1 MDKIVINGGE
11 RLKGEVRIS
20 GAKNSA
26 LPLMAATLLSEGVNT
41 ITNIPRLRDVDTF
54 SKLLKYTGAE
64 IKKDSDGKLLVDTSK
79 TNFCEAPYEHVKTM
93 RASVL
98 VLGSLLARLGKA
110 KVSLPG
116 GCAIGARP
124 INLHLKGLEILGA
137 KIELEH
143 GYVVATAKKL
153 KGGNIYLDIPTVTG
167 TENLLMAASLADGIT
182 VIENAAC
189 EPEVSELAAVLRKMG
204 AKISGDGTGRIE
216 IEGVERLTPFEHEIM
231 PDRIETGTFM
241 IAAGITR
248 GNIIIK
254 NCIPSHC
261 HALTL
266 KLRDTGIEIVEGD
279 NWVRVVGPNKVKSAD
294 VKTSPY
300 PGFPTDMQAQ
310 FMALMSLSEGISVIS
325 ETIFE
330 NRLMHVSEL
339 IRMGADITIDG
350 NSAVVKGV
358 SYLSG
363 AQVMATDLR
372 ASACL
377 ILAGLAARGET
388 VVSRVYHLDRGY
400 ESIEEKF
407 KKLGAK
413 IKRVS

>member
-1 MDKIVINGGE
+1 MEKIVISGGE

-26 LPLMAATLLSEGVNT
+26 LPLMVSTLLSEGVSVIKNVP
-41 ITNIPRLRDVDTF
+41 NLRDVDTITNLLRHIGVEVSRDSEGNF
-54 SKLLKYTGAE
+54 LLDNSK
-64 IKKDSDGKLLVDTSK
+64 INCFD
-79 TNFCEAPYEHVKTM
+79 APYEHVKTM

-98 VLGSLLARLGKA
+98 VLGPLIARFGKA

-137 KIELEH
+137 NIEIEH
-143 GYVVATAKKL
+143 GYVIATAKKL

-167 TENLLMAASLADGIT
+167 TENLMMAASLAEGST

-189 EPEVSELAAVLRKMG
+189 EPEISELATVLRKMG
-204 AKISGDGTGRIE
+204 ARISGDGTGKIE
-216 IEGVERLTPFEHEIM
+216 IKGVDKLAPFEYQIM

-241 IAAGITR
+241 VAAGITR
-248 GNIIIK
+248 GDVLIS
-254 NCIPSHC
+254 NCIPSHSN
-261 HALTL
+261 ALIL
-266 KLRDTGIEIVEGD
+266 KLRETGIEVIEGD
-279 NWVRVVGPNKVKSAD
+279 NWVRVISPDGIKGTD
-294 VKTSPY
+294 LKTSPY

-310 FMALMSLSEGISVIS
+310 FMALMCTAKGMSVIT
-325 ETIFE
+325 ETVFE
-330 NRLMHVSEL
+330 NRFMHVSEL
-339 IRMGADITIDG
+339 LRMGADITIDG
-350 NSAVVKGV
+350 NSAIVKGV
-358 SYLSG
+358 PFLTG

-372 ASACL
+372 ASAGL

-388 VVSRVYHLDRGY
+388 VVSRIYHIDRGY
-400 ESIEEKF
+400 ERIEEKLQ
-407 KKLGAK
+407 KLGAR